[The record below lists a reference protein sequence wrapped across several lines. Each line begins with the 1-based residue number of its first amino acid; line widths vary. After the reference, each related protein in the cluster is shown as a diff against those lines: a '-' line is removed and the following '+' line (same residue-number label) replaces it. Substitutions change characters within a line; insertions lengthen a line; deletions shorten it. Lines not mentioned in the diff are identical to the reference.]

1 MPNLTVM
8 SWNLRTFGS
17 NTLPNDI
24 ALIANIIRQSNAD
37 IVCIQE
43 VQIGPGIPNVIGA
56 PIHPNIMADLNTLHL
71 ALNGITVGST
81 WSFAVTGANRGV
93 NQNGGMRDA
102 YAYFWLDTPTG
113 VAGKAGS
120 FPRITNNFTD
130 VVNVL
135 AGNPNMR
142 WPGRRPGVGIFQL
155 WTAPAAS
162 LNLNIISLHAGTPA
176 NGPFAAAS
184 IEYLSKLP
192 SVGGSYPGAAAINYR
207 PSPNT
212 NTLVVG
218 DFNFIVNGGYFPY
231 SALMNVSAPN
241 LVSGYIMNI
250 GNPGAPV
257 LTTYS
262 PNPPNPPIPPNQPNL
277 VSSYDNIFSLSNAP
291 YTPAVNTVPVGAGI
305 HIDFIAARI
314 NALIAAGMT
323 LGNAYYSLYKRQH
336 MPNGA
341 SDHLPVCQDFQIN

>member
-1 MPNLTVM
+1 MPNLKVM

-24 ALIANIIRQSNAD
+24 ALIADIIRQSNAD

-43 VQIGPGIPNVIGA
+43 VQIGVGNRNRIGTPVSPA
-56 PIHPNIMADLNTLHL
+56 IIANLNSLHA
-71 ALNGITVGST
+71 ALNGLTVGST
-81 WSFAVTGANRGV
+81 WSYRVTGANQGTNERGH
-93 NQNGGMRDA
+93 MRDA
-102 YAYFWLDTPTG
+102 YAYFWLNTPSG
-113 VAGKAGS
+113 VASKTAS
-120 FPRITNNFTD
+120 FQSITNTFTD
-130 VVNVL
+130 IVDISF
-135 AGNPNMR
+135 NPNLR
-142 WPGRRPGVGIFQL
+142 WPGRRPGVGVFHL
-155 WTAPAAS
+155 WTSPMAS
-162 LNLNIISLHAGTPA
+162 LNLNIVSLHANTPP
-176 NGPFAAAS
+176 NGPLAAAS

-192 SVGGSYPGAAAINYR
+192 GVGGSYPGAAAINYL

-218 DFNFIVNGGYFPY
+218 DFNYIVNGYYFPY
-231 SALMNVSAPN
+231 HSLMNVSAPN
-241 LVSGYIMNI
+241 LVNGYIMNI

-262 PNPPNPPIPPNQPNL
+262 PVPANPPNL

-314 NALIAAGMT
+314 NALMAVPGPGLPLYIAYK
-323 LGNAYYSLYKRQH
+323 LLYKDQH
-336 MPNGA
+336 TPDGA